1 MSPAT
6 DPPPLSC
13 FLLVVDHAEGGW
25 ELKETS
31 RAQLARRCRAQFG
44 VISRDQA
51 LECVGRRTIDGLTA
65 GGELAIM
72 RKGVYRLAAVPPS
85 WEQDLMAAQFACG
98 RGAAV
103 CGQAAAALWKLDGA
117 KRILE
122 IAVERPRRLH
132 GVRVRCLQLDPVEV
146 RRRGPFRV
154 TSIERTLLDFAATSA
169 ADNLETAL
177 DSALNRGLTAIPR
190 LRNYIDRRAERG
202 RRGMAM
208 LREMVTIRDPRCA
221 PNQSPLETK
230 LARLLRESMLPTP
243 CPQFVV
249 TSTKGFVAKLD
260 FAYPDL
266 RLAIEALGWEYHGGR
281 LRWKRDLNR
290 LNQLTNLGWRTLLFT
305 WSDVVAAPARTLDT
319 LNGAYSSPFF

>member
-1 MSPAT
+1 
-6 DPPPLSC
+6 
-13 FLLVVDHAEGGW
+13 
-25 ELKETS
+25 
-31 RAQLARRCRAQFG
+31 
-44 VISRDQA
+44 
-51 LECVGRRTIDGLTA
+51 
-65 GGELAIM
+65 
-72 RKGVYRLAAVPPS
+72 
-85 WEQDLMAAQFACG
+85 
-98 RGAAV
+98 
-103 CGQAAAALWKLDGA
+103 
-117 KRILE
+117 
-122 IAVERPRRLH
+122 
-132 GVRVRCLQLDPVEV
+132 VRCLQLDPVEV